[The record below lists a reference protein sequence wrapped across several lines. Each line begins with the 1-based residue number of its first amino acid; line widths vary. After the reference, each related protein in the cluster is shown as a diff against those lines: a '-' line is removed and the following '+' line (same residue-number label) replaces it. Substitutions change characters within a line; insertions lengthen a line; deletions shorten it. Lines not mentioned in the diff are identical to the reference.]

1 MSTVN
6 ERIKEL
12 RKRLGTEKNRMTL
25 EKFGAAIGISAQAV
39 SGIERGENNPSEQ
52 TIKMIC
58 RVFNVSEEWIREGT
72 GEPFVKLDREEE
84 LMAALGKVMASEPDS
99 FRRRWMAVFAQLTE
113 AEWDTLESIFFR
125 LFDAK
130 KED

>member
-1 MSTVN
+1 MTQG

-12 RKRLGTEKNRMTL
+12 RKERLHMTL
-25 EKFGAAIGISAQAV
+25 EQFGERLGVSKMAISR
-39 SGIERGENNPSEQ
+39 IENEVNSLTDQ
-52 TIKMIC
+52 MAKAIC
-58 RVFNVSEEWIREGT
+58 REYNVREEWLRDGI

>member
-1 MSTVN
+1 MTQG

-12 RKRLGTEKNRMTL
+12 RKERLQMTL
-25 EKFGAAIGISAQAV
+25 EQFGGRLGVSKVAISRI
-39 SGIERGENNPSEQ
+39 ENNVNSLTDQ
-52 TIKMIC
+52 MAKAIC
-58 RVFNVSEEWIREGT
+58 REYNVREEWLKDGI

>member
-1 MSTVN
+1 MTQG

-12 RKRLGTEKNRMTL
+12 RKERLNMTL
-25 EKFGAAIGISAQAV
+25 EQFGGRLGVSKVAISRI
-39 SGIERGENNPSEQ
+39 ENNVNSLTDQ
-52 TIKMIC
+52 MAKAIC
-58 RVFNVSEEWIREGT
+58 REYNVREEWLRDGN

-125 LFDAK
+125 LFDTK